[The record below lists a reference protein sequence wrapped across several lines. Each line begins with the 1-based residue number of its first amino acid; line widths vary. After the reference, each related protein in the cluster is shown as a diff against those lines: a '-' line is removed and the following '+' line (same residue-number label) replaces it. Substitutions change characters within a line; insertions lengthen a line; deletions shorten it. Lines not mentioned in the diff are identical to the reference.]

1 MNQRPP
7 FLLHLVAAAFLVA
20 ASIQAFGTIELVRSW
35 NWLQMTGY
43 SPSPL
48 VVVFKNAFLTLAFL
62 LSAIFLWTRL
72 PLAPGFSAAALLL
85 GTAWFWVN
93 RIVLTSNPLPFK
105 NHLFL
110 ILADLVLVLLAIA
123 SLYLLVPYMKTHPE
137 DKEVENE

>member
-123 SLYLLVPYMKTHPE
+123 SLYLLVPYMKTPPE